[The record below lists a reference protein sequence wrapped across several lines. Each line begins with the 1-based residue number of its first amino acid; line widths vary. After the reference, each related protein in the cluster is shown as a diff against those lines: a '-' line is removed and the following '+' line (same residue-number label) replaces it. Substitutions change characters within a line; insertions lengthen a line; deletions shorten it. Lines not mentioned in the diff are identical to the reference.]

1 MRLRR
6 LLPSV
11 TIVCLAASVWAQDS
25 IRGTTEVTIKG
36 KKISINYGR
45 PSLKGRDLL
54 SLAPVGMVWRL
65 GMNQATQIDT
75 EADLMVGSTLVKAGK
90 YTLWL
95 KKTGENSWTLA
106 FHPKTGVWGVPELKE
121 GYVAELPLKFAK
133 AADSAEQVTITLS
146 DSKGSA
152 MVKIQWGT
160 LLLSGLIG
168 VK

>member
-6 LLPSV
+6 LLPFA
-11 TIVCLAASVWAQDS
+11 TIVCLAASVLAQDN
-25 IRGTTEVTIKG
+25 RGTTEVTVKG

-54 SLAPVGMVWRL
+54 SLAPVGTVWRL

-75 EADLMVGSTLVKAGK
+75 EADLMIGSAAVKAGK
-90 YTLWL
+90 YTVWL
-95 KKTGENSWTLA
+95 KKTGENSWTLN

-121 GYVAELPLKFAK
+121 GYIAELPLKFAK
-133 AADSAEQVTITLS
+133 AADSAEKVTIALS
-146 DSKGSA
+146 ENKGNA
-152 MVKIQWGT
+152 AVKIQWGT
-160 LLLSGLIG
+160 LSLSGPIG